1 MCAACSATDWRM
13 VPTLPAE
20 FEIRR
25 RISRIADSSL
35 ASRAASDSWL
45 AADELRGRVVSAR
58 LRPFRVAAFRRR
70 DLIDA
75 APALERRLIAL
86 PWLNR
91 THHSGLGRIV
101 HHSKF
106 GRPMSALGHSR
117 QIDSLVTLAAC
128 PLRSESGQIAVNLSM
143 SALCQKRTHALQ
155 RNDAMGLNPRP
166 MVPLMHPW
174 LANRVG
180 QRAWYRPAGQSE

>member
-86 PWLNR
+86 PWLNK
-91 THHSGLGRIV
+91 HIIAV
-101 HHSKF
+101 
-106 GRPMSALGHSR
+106 SAVLC
-117 QIDSLVTLAAC
+117 ITANLAAQC
-128 PLRSESGQIAVNLSM
+128 PLWVMCGRRLIDKSFLTLMQHWSGAVM
-143 SALCQKRTHALQ
+143 C
-155 RNDAMGLNPRP
+155 
-166 MVPLMHPW
+166 
-174 LANRVG
+174 
-180 QRAWYRPAGQSE
+180 PAC

>member
-35 ASRAASDSWL
+35 ASRAAFDSWL

-58 LRPFRVAAFRRR
+58 LRLLTVAAFRRR

-75 APALERRLIAL
+75 APGLERRFIAL
-86 PWLNR
+86 PWLNG

-101 HHSKF
+101 QHGKF
-106 GRPMSALGHSR
+106 GRICPKRVKGGG
-117 QIDSLVTLAAC
+117 LA
-128 PLRSESGQIAVNLSM
+128 RSS
-143 SALCQKRTHALQ
+143 
-155 RNDAMGLNPRP
+155 PRP
-166 MVPLMHPW
+166 QCPQLP
-174 LANRVG
+174 G
-180 QRAWYRPAGQSE
+180 

>member
-86 PWLNR
+86 PQ
-91 THHSGLGRIV
+91 G
-101 HHSKF
+101 
-106 GRPMSALGHSR
+106 
-117 QIDSLVTLAAC
+117 
-128 PLRSESGQIAVNLSM
+128 SGQGIM
-143 SALCQKRTHALQ
+143 SVQTSTLEAAGG
-155 RNDAMGLNPRP
+155 GL
-166 MVPLMHPW
+166 
-174 LANRVG
+174 
-180 QRAWYRPAGQSE
+180 

>member
-58 LRPFRVAAFRRR
+58 LRPLSVAAFRRR
-70 DLIDA
+70 DLVDA

-86 PWLNR
+86 PWLN
-91 THHSGLGRIV
+91 SIIAV
-101 HHSKF
+101 
-106 GRPMSALGHSR
+106 SAVLCS
-117 QIDSLVTLAAC
+117 TANLAARL
-128 PLRSESGQIAVNLSM
+128 PEWVIHGAASLKAWRGQAATPPASCNSN
-143 SALCQKRTHALQ
+143 SA
-155 RNDAMGLNPRP
+155 
-166 MVPLMHPW
+166 
-174 LANRVG
+174 
-180 QRAWYRPAGQSE
+180 

>member
-106 GRPMSALGHSR
+106 GRPMSALGHKQTKR
-117 QIDSLVTLAAC
+117 HYGA
-128 PLRSESGQIAVNLSM
+128 M
-143 SALCQKRTHALQ
+143 SALPPKADIERRDGHVRFVPKADSCTAANSILFDHLIGAREQ
-155 RNDAMGLNPRP
+155 RLP
-166 MVPLMHPW
+166 HF
-174 LANRVG
+174 
-180 QRAWYRPAGQSE
+180 EF

>member
-1 MCAACSATDWRM
+1 MSSRATFCAILFRRVRPDNVANLHCKLSLLRARRER
-13 VPTLPAE
+13 P
-20 FEIRR
+20 RR
-25 RISRIADSSL
+25 RRAAEQRDEIAPFQWPMSPVLPTGRIAHLGGAGDLLHCGIS
-35 ASRAASDSWL
+35 SRAMA
-45 AADELRGRVVSAR
+45 
-58 LRPFRVAAFRRR
+58 
-70 DLIDA
+70 
-75 APALERRLIAL
+75 
-86 PWLNR
+86 
-91 THHSGLGRIV
+91 
-101 HHSKF
+101 
-106 GRPMSALGHSR
+106 ALGHSR

>member
-1 MCAACSATDWRM
+1 MCAACSATAWRM

-20 FEIRR
+20 LEIRR
-25 RISRIADSSL
+25 RISRIADNSL

-75 APALERRLIAL
+75 APGLERRVIAL

-101 HHSKF
+101 QHSKF
-106 GRPMSALGHSR
+106 
-117 QIDSLVTLAAC
+117 DSPTSGVGQNAK
-128 PLRSESGQIAVNLSM
+128 PLRSG
-143 SALCQKRTHALQ
+143 LCQLPPAADIT
-155 RNDAMGLNPRP
+155 P
-166 MVPLMHPW
+166 MRRRAKISFIADHSSGTAAAQVTTGN
-174 LANRVG
+174 LAPIRSMRIG
-180 QRAWYRPAGQSE
+180 TTSPAQAS